1 MATSKD
7 GGTRDD
13 KREPE
18 FGDGGF
24 LTDMIRRA
32 VVSGV
37 QTVFHSEE
45 GRRSLVSALM
55 PRELLNTAM
64 SAVDTTKCEAVA
76 MIGREMQ
83 QFLGSLNVGEELT
96 KILTSVSF
104 ELKTEVRF
112 IPNEDG
118 TLRSSVKNTVRPR
131 SEGKAKRKPAAK
143 PRAKKVAAP
152 SEPKRGRVRRMVD
165 KLTEMPET
173 ELDR

>member
-1 MATSKD
+1 MAVSKD
-7 GGTRDD
+7 GPRDE

-64 SAVDTTKCEAVA
+64 SAVDTTKREAVA

-83 QFLGSLNVGEELT
+83 QFLSSLNVGEELT

-118 TLRSSVKNTVRPR
+118 TLRSSVKSTVKPR
-131 SEGKAKRKPAAK
+131 GEKGKRGKAGTKRAPKAKAEVPAA
-143 PRAKKVAAP
+143 
-152 SEPKRGRVRRMVD
+152 PKRGRVRRIVD
-165 KLTEMPET
+165 KLTEIPET
-173 ELDR
+173 ELER

>member
-1 MATSKD
+1 MAVGKD
-7 GGTRDD
+7 SEGRDPRQPGDFGGD
-13 KREPE
+13 
-18 FGDGGF
+18 GF

-37 QTVFHSEE
+37 QAVFHSEE

-55 PRELLNTAM
+55 PRELLNTALG
-64 SAVDTTKCEAVA
+64 AVDTTKREAVA

-83 QFLGSLNVGEELT
+83 QFLSSLNVGDELT

-118 TLRSSVKNTVRPR
+118 TLRSSVKSSVRPR
-131 SEGKAKRKPAAK
+131 GEPHKRPKAK
-143 PRAKKVAAP
+143 PRARTAKAASAATAP
-152 SEPKRGRVRRMVD
+152 RGRVRRMVD
-165 KLTEMPET
+165 KLTEKGPEA
-173 ELDR
+173 EA